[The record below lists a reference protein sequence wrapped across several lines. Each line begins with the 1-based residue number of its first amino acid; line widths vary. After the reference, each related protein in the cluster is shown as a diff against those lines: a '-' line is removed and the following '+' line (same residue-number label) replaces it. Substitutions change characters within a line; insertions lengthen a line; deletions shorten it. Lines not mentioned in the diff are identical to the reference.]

1 MRIIAGKAKGRR
13 LKAPKDRATRPMQD
27 RIKEAVFSSLGS
39 AVAGAS
45 VLDLY
50 AGTGSMGLEAL
61 SRGAS
66 RAVFVERDRKA
77 LTVLRDNCAAVDLG
91 GDVVAGDV
99 APFLASGSEAFD
111 LVFIDPPYPDS
122 DESVL
127 AIMTAV
133 GRRTAPDGLVVLHRP
148 VGATLPETES
158 LVLVDERRYGGAQ
171 LWRFKKEST

>member
-1 MRIIAGKAKGRR
+1 MRIIAGEAKGRR
-13 LKAPKDRATRPMQD
+13 LKAPKDHGTRPMQD

-39 AVAGAS
+39 AVVDAN

-61 SRGAS
+61 SRGAG

-77 LTVLRDNCAAVDLG
+77 LVVLRENCAAVDLG
-91 GDVVAGDV
+91 GDVVASEV
-99 APFLASGSEAFD
+99 ALFLAGGSEAFD
-111 LVFIDPPYPDS
+111 LVFVDPPYPDS
-122 DESVL
+122 DESVKTVMAAL
-127 AIMTAV
+127 SARMAH
-133 GRRTAPDGLVVLHRP
+133 DGLVVLHRP
-148 VGATLPETES
+148 VGAALPETES

>member
-1 MRIIAGKAKGRR
+1 MRIIAGEAKGRR
-13 LKAPKDRATRPMQD
+13 LKAPKDRGTRPMQD

-39 AVAGAS
+39 AVVGAN

-66 RAVFVERDRKA
+66 RVVFVERDRKA
-77 LTVLRDNCAAVDLG
+77 LAVLRDNCAAVDLG

-99 APFLASGSEAFD
+99 APFLAGGSEVFD
-111 LVFIDPPYPDS
+111 LVFVDPPYPDS
-122 DESVL
+122 DESVFT
-127 AIMTAV
+127 IMAALS
-133 GRRTAPDGLVVLHRP
+133 RRMATDGLVVLHRP
-148 VGATLPETES
+148 VGATAPETES

>member
-1 MRIIAGKAKGRR
+1 MRIIAGEAKGRR
-13 LKAPKDRATRPMQD
+13 LKAPKDHGTRPMQD

-39 AVAGAS
+39 AVVGAN

-91 GDVVAGDV
+91 GDVIAGDV
-99 APFLASGSEAFD
+99 
-111 LVFIDPPYPDS
+111 
-122 DESVL
+122 
-127 AIMTAV
+127 
-133 GRRTAPDGLVVLHRP
+133 
-148 VGATLPETES
+148 
-158 LVLVDERRYGGAQ
+158 
-171 LWRFKKEST
+171 